1 MDTQKKHSLSGSIV
15 LASCFILLAGACDSI
30 DRIEMEAQT
39 ENVLLN
45 FNASTIDATTT
56 ETRSVE
62 HIEGFTENSYDFGMS
77 VTKDNASR
85 GEIFEGSGDLT
96 ATMSRV
102 SEGREW
108 NWLFR
113 KNVDNTPVTPR
124 GPEGKPLRV
133 IAYYPAIIGTEAFT
147 NGIPFDFTQTSNLRQ
162 TEILYNTNTSYTI
175 TPSAADKVTIPLKFQ
190 HAYSWIII
198 NVTKYVDKGTYD
210 LTSVA
215 IDNLSGGWIKNK
227 GNINPETGLAMKGA
241 TEGPIGEVR
250 AARAL
255 STGTPVT
262 YEFLVPAFMDNG
274 VKDEDV
280 VITLMIN
287 GHKEI
292 FPLERTHLNKDGDK
306 YGFSQGY
313 INTYNLEFN
322 NSSLNMRLL
331 NWRSTNISG
340 NFGESTATPTNFQ
353 KINYNDSRFSWTSA
367 TGGIKFP
374 PLYKPLPANDHRFES
389 YLTTVNY
396 GSNGEYVS
404 ASPVTAS
411 PPPGGIIIED
421 DANVATQEPVC
432 KVFQMTTA
440 DISIEPVQ
448 WEDENGQLVAK
459 EICSKYNGGGFK
471 DWRLPRAFELR
482 ALFVY
487 LIYNIG
493 YDEFR
498 NLNFN
503 EFNGNLNKLYWTGTE
518 ESEDKA
524 WAMLY
529 YNEGDLT
536 HRGPKISPQDKR
548 TKLSVRCIR
557 DVK

>member
-1 MDTQKKHSLSGSIV
+1 MDTQKKYSLSGSII
-15 LASCFILLAGACDSI
+15 LASCFILLAGACDSS
-30 DRIEMEAQT
+30 DRIEMETQT

-45 FNASTIDATTT
+45 FNASMIDVTAT

-96 ATMSRV
+96 TTMSRV
-102 SEGREW
+102 PEGREW
-108 NWLFR
+108 DWQFR
-113 KNVDNTPVTPR
+113 KNVDNTSVTPR

-133 IAYYPAIIGTEAFT
+133 IAYYPAISGTGVFT
-147 NGIPFDFTQTSNLRQ
+147 NGIPFDFTQTSNPRQ

-175 TPSAADKVTIPLKFQ
+175 TPSAADKATIPLKFQ

-215 IDNLSGGWIKNK
+215 IGNLSGGWIKNK

-250 AARAL
+250 AAQAL
-255 STGTPVT
+255 STNTLVT

-287 GHKEI
+287 RHKEI

-306 YGFSQGY
+306 YGFRQGY

-331 NWRSTNISG
+331 NWTSTTINGS
-340 NFGESTATPTNFQ
+340 FGQNVTNPTNYQRMSFYDAE
-353 KINYNDSRFSWTSA
+353 NSGGWTTA
-367 TGGIKFP
+367 NGKKFP
-374 PLYKPLPANDHRFES
+374 PLYQSLPANDHRFES

-396 GSNGEYVS
+396 GGNGEYVP
-404 ASPVTAS
+404 AKPVTE
-411 PPPGGIIIED
+411 PPPSGGIIIED
-421 DANVATQEPVC
+421 DENVATKEPAC
-432 KVFQMTTA
+432 MVFQMTTK
-440 DISIEPVQ
+440 DMSIEPVP
-448 WEDENGQLVAK
+448 WEDEKGQLVAK
-459 EICSKYNGGGFK
+459 ELCRKYRGGGFK
-471 DWRLPRAFELR
+471 DWRLPRASELR
-482 ALFVY
+482 ALLVY
-487 LIYNIG
+487 AIYGAGTQQFI
-493 YDEFR
+493 
-498 NLNFN
+498 NLNLTN
-503 EFNGNLNKLYWTGTE
+503 EANRNKLYWTGTE